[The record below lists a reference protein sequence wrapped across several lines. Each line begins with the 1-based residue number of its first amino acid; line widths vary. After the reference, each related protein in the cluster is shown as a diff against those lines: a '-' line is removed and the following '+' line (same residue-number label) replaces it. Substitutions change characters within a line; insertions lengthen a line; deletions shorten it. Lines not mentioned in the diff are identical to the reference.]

1 MRHSPLA
8 HSMLGGNSMTRRH
21 SAAKGIAL
29 ATVLGLSLAA
39 CASSGTASSG
49 SSSAGAGSQDPLK
62 IGTIL
67 PITGT
72 LAFLGPP
79 EVAGVGLA
87 VDDINAAGG
96 VLGNKVTIEA
106 GDSGDTTDLSVA
118 KGTATDLI
126 GKGVSAVIG
135 AASSGVSLAVVD
147 QFAEA
152 GVMEISPANTATDL
166 SGYGPYF
173 ARTAPPDTVQG
184 AALGAQILDDGHTK
198 IGFLVQNEAYGNGLR
213 TNIQKAVEAGGA
225 TAVYGA
231 EGKGQEFAPGETNFG
246 AQVTD
251 LLAQKPDAI
260 VIVAFE
266 ETVAIVNE
274 LVSQGWKF
282 SGTTYFTD
290 GNLSN
295 YGDKFDKGTLK
306 GVKGTLPGAQAQGDF
321 QTQLKDWYSKN
332 ENGKLTDFSY
342 AAESYDATILAAL
355 AAVHGNGTDG
365 KTISENI
372 RAVSGSTNGEEVTS
386 FADGVKAL
394 KAGKEIT
401 YKGKSGVGPLNDKN
415 DPSSA
420 FIGIYQY
427 GDDNTYTYVKSV
439 EGKA

>member
-1 MRHSPLA
+1 MI
-8 HSMLGGNSMTRRH
+8 RRH
-21 SAAKGIAL
+21 SAAKGFAL
-29 ATVLGLSLAA
+29 AAVLGISLAA
-39 CASSGTASSG
+39 CASSSEG
-49 SSSAGAGSQDPLK
+49 SQGAGSSDGGASAEPLK

-126 GKGVSAVIG
+126 GKKVSAVIG

-152 GVMEISPANTATDL
+152 SVMEISPANTATKL
-166 SGYGPYF
+166 SGYGNYF

-184 AALGAQILDDGHTK
+184 AALGSLIVNDNHEK
-198 IGFLVQNEAYGNGLR
+198 VGFLVQNEAYGTGLR
-213 TNIQKAVEAGGA
+213 DNIQKTTEAGGLQ
-225 TAVYGA
+225 TVYGGT
-231 EGKGQEFAPGETNFG
+231 GKGQEFAPGETNFG

-251 LLAQKPDAI
+251 LLAQKPDSI

-266 ETVAIVNE
+266 ETVAIVTE
-274 LVSQGWKF
+274 LVAQGWKF
-282 SGTTYFTD
+282 DGTTYFTD

-295 YGDKFDKGTLK
+295 YGDKFDAGTLK
-306 GVKGTLPGAQAQGDF
+306 GVQGTLPGAQAAGDF
-321 QTQLKDWYSKN
+321 QTRLKDWSTKN
-332 ENGKLTDFSY
+332 HNGELKDFSY
-342 AAESYDATILAAL
+342 AAESYDAAMLAAL
-355 AAVHGNGTDG
+355 AAVRGGATDG

-372 RAVSGSTNGEEVTS
+372 RAVSGSEGGDEVTT

-394 KAGKEIT
+394 KDGKEIT
-401 YKGKSGVGPLNDKN
+401 YKGKSGVGPLNEAN

-427 GDDNTYTYVKSV
+427 GGDNTYTYVKSV
-439 EGKA
+439 EGKPSS